1 MDVPFLYTSNE
12 DVPLEPRPP
21 STTNYLSKIKNKLPL
36 VGGASS
42 QQDLLQQ
49 MQQAQ
54 ANTAD
59 PLRPLF
65 LSPFVRLSQL
75 EGYDIQLMHV
85 HPSLGTTLLSNN
97 FTTET
102 VPYLEE
108 KELTRGKDQW
118 HRTAWFKRWRSFDP
132 RHCLVTFLSS
142 LPGVKEGGALTEP
155 EYLLRQETTPLLPPY
170 PLYLHHAS
178 RHHIMAD
185 TLRNLLRYL
194 RNDTED
200 LLLKKYLSPHVDRF
214 LQTTPTSVLDK
225 DVLSMETSLLNIR
238 TSLSNTGF
246 DNLLKEYSA
255 LLQAHVT
262 QYGTHSHTR
271 VASVLTS
278 MADVYYTHNQHLDK
292 ATQLLLQAI
301 EVYERVPAKSKTWT
315 VTIDHASSLSLLG
328 LVCASLGDKKG
339 CVKYLEQSLM
349 LYQQIP
355 SDGDVTKNQR
365 KVVAT
370 TITDLGHAYIMLGDV
385 NAAKKYLDLAVI
397 AQRGIHGD
405 YHPEVVRT
413 LNIQRVMYT
422 LMGDNVE
429 SKTIGREAGEIQK
442 ELTMVSNII

>member
-21 STTNYLSKIKNKLPL
+21 TTTNYLSTIKDKLPL

-42 QQDLLQQ
+42 QQELLQQ

-54 ANTAD
+54 GNATD

-65 LSPFVRLSQL
+65 LSPFVRVSQL
-75 EGYDIQLMHV
+75 EGYDIQLMHI
-85 HPSLGTTLLSNN
+85 HPSLDRTLLSDN
-97 FTTET
+97 FTIET
-102 VPYLEE
+102 VRYLEE
-108 KELTRGKDQW
+108 KELARGEEHW
-118 HRTAWFKRWRSFDP
+118 NRTAWFRKWRSFDS
-132 RHCLVTFLSS
+132 RHCLLTFLSS

-170 PLYLHHAS
+170 PLYLHHTS
-178 RHHIMAD
+178 RYHIMAD
-185 TLRNLLRYL
+185 TLRNILRYL

-200 LLLKKYLSPHVDRF
+200 MLLKKYLSPHVDSF
-214 LQTTPTSVLDK
+214 LQTTPTSVLDN
-225 DVLSMETSLLNIR
+225 DILSMETSLLNIR

-246 DNLLKEYSA
+246 DNLFKEYNA
-255 LLQAHVT
+255 LLQAHIT
-262 QYGTHSHTR
+262 QYSTPNHTR
-271 VASVLTS
+271 VASVFTS
-278 MADVYYTHNQHLDK
+278 IADIYYTHNQHLDK

-301 EVYERVPAKSKTWT
+301 EVYNSVPVKSKMWE

-422 LMGDNVE
+422 LMGDNLE
-429 SKTIGREAGEIQK
+429 SRTIGREAGEIQK
-442 ELTMVSNII
+442 ELTMIPNIV